1 MGIACKR
8 RTARTGC
15 DLCAGALLYTQLEIT
30 RVTVSESEA
39 AGREIR
45 SRRQRCGDLSVLT
58 KRLDFENAL
67 LNDIRRKR
75 RKRPTVKL
83 RWVLALFAV
92 GIALA
97 ASASALFTLFGGN
110 SHAPLAET
118 AAGFAA
124 CLAAGDMDA
133 TVEYCAEGAMGSQLL
148 ASERARHYLP
158 GAAAAFQLDPNARAS
173 RVALLTRIQDDLA
186 RAGLDWQNGQVL
198 AFGGVLAKVSDPAS
212 MQSTASV
219 AVGNVYLDDGHGVY
233 TIEMSF
239 MNCLG
244 SYVITDIWQWGAL
257 EVVPEALKR
266 HSRALFETFR
276 KEPAADSVTVKAP
289 EHVFI
294 KR

>member
-1 MGIACKR
+1 LACPKPP
-8 RTARTGC
+8 AEEYAEENV
-15 DLCAGALLYTQLEIT
+15 AGSLIPLA
-30 RVTVSESEA
+30 
-39 AGREIR
+39 
-45 SRRQRCGDLSVLT
+45 

-67 LNDIRRKR
+67 LNDIRKKR

-97 ASASALFTLFGGN
+97 ASASALLTLFGGN

-124 CLAAGDMDA
+124 RIATEQMDA
-133 TVEYCAEGAMGSQLL
+133 AVEYCAEGAMGSQLV
-148 ASERARHYLP
+148 ASERARLYLP
-158 GAAAAFQLDPNARAS
+158 GAAAAFLPDPNARAN
-173 RVALLTRIQDDLA
+173 RMALLTRIHDDLA
-186 RAGLDWQNGQVL
+186 RAGLDWQNAQML
-198 AFGGVLAKVSDPAS
+198 AFGGVLAKVSDPAR
-212 MQSTASV
+212 MQSAASV

-257 EVVPEALKR
+257 EVVPEALKA

-276 KEPAADSVTVKAP
+276 KEPATDSAVVKAP